1 MWLEGREGLLQVRL
15 GAPMVLFCCCCRDL
29 TDTEVVVQPSEA
41 AAAAA
46 DVKQEVKEEPA
57 AEVKAE

>member
-1 MWLEGREGLLQVRL
+1 MVFETRELT
-15 GAPMVLFCCCCRDL
+15 LFVSVVFCCCCCRDL
-29 TDTEVVVQPSEA
+29 TDTEIVVEPSE